1 MKHKT
6 EGARVLQ
13 KKIEATS
20 MDKGVELTG
29 VNNYREDWKTG
40 FAHYLYL
47 SYSELLF
54 FHNPILE

>member
-1 MKHKT
+1 
-6 EGARVLQ
+6 
-13 KKIEATS
+13 